1 MIKEIAK
8 GLAFTLKKMGT
19 HPITIQYPEE
29 QKPVSPRH
37 RGRHILHR
45 YDNGLERCIGCELCA
60 AACPVGCIYVLAA
73 ENDPKAPISPGERYA
88 ERYEIN
94 LMRCIYCGYCAEAC
108 PTEAITLGPR
118 FELADYRR
126 ERTVVTKA
134 ELLESWPGFTQG
146 QGRPS
151 PVGAGR
157 RPDRPRR
164 PRPRCASPSRVGCAG
179 EHARPRDRAAS
190 GRARRARRRAD
201 SHRAGSG
208 EDEMTVLFAV
218 VIALAAVSA
227 LGVVLS
233 RQTIYSA
240 LSLVLTVSMLAVLFL
255 LLNAQFLFAVQLIIY
270 AGAVVVLFVFIVAL
284 LSPDAEDRPTLD
296 LRAVIGI
303 AGVDRGDRARVHRGS
318 QRHHV
323 QHQRISCDCRG
334 QREQSV
340 PHLQI
345 PSGRREQCR

>member
-1 MIKEIAK
+1 VIKEIAK

-134 ELLESWPGFTQG
+134 ELLEWWPGFAQAQG
-146 QGRPS
+146 PAS
-151 PVGAGR
+151 PVGAGADQTGR
-157 RPDRPRR
+157 EDLDPGVRPRVAWAAQEKTLDHELA
-164 PRPRCASPSRVGCAG
+164 PHPG
-179 EHARPRDRAAS
+179 E
-190 GRARRARRRAD
+190 
-201 SHRAGSG
+201 
-208 EDEMTVLFAV
+208 
-218 VIALAAVSA
+218 
-227 LGVVLS
+227 LGVPVD
-233 RQTIYSA
+233 
-240 LSLVLTVSMLAVLFL
+240 VPTV
-255 LLNAQFLFAVQLIIY
+255 IEPG
-270 AGAVVVLFVFIVAL
+270 AGKAK
-284 LSPDAEDRPTLD
+284 
-296 LRAVIGI
+296 
-303 AGVDRGDRARVHRGS
+303 
-318 QRHHV
+318 
-323 QHQRISCDCRG
+323 
-334 QREQSV
+334 
-340 PHLQI
+340 
-345 PSGRREQCR
+345 